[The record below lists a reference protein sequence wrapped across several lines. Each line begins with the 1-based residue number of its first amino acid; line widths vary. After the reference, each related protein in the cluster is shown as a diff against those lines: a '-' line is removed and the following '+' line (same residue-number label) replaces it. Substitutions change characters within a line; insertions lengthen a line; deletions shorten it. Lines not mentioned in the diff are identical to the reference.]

1 MGQKV
6 HPIGFRLG
14 FIRDWDSRWFA
25 KKEYGNLLQE
35 DIRIRRY
42 IKDKLTYAGVSRIE
56 IERASDR
63 VRVTLHSAR
72 PGIII
77 GRRGAEVDRLKEELE
92 EMTGRE
98 LFIDIQEV
106 KDPGL
111 NAQLIAEG
119 IAQQLERRV
128 SFRRAMKRAVTL
140 AMDLGAKGIRIAC
153 GGRLGGAEMS
163 RSEWYRE
170 GRVPLHTLR
179 GDIDYGTWEAK
190 TTYGVIGIK
199 VWIFKGEILRE
210 GKQNATH
217 AKKGEV
223 SQGSKGANEG

>member
-14 FIRDWDSRWFA
+14 FIRDWDSLWFA
-25 KKEYGNLLQE
+25 ERGYGNLLQE
-35 DIRIRRY
+35 DIKIRKY
-42 IKDKLTYAGVSRIE
+42 IKEKLTYAGVARIK

-63 VRVTLHSAR
+63 VRITLHSAR

-77 GRRGAEVDRLKEELE
+77 GRRGTEVDRLKEALE
-92 EMTGRE
+92 EMTGRQV
-98 LFIDIQEV
+98 FIDIQEV

-111 NAQLIAEG
+111 NAQLVAEG
-119 IAQQLERRV
+119 IAQQLVRRV
-128 SFRRAMKRAVTL
+128 SFRRAMKKTVKL

-153 GGRLGGAEMS
+153 SGRLGGAEMS

-179 GDIDYGTWEAK
+179 GDIDYGTSEAK
-190 TTYGVIGIK
+190 TTYGIIGVK
-199 VWIFKGEILRE
+199 VWIFKGEILPE
-210 GKQNATH
+210 GRKEKSNAAH

-223 SQGSKGANEG
+223 S